1 MSVDIGLFGPQAEDE
16 ELHPDF
22 NKVLLGFD
30 PRHVEEF
37 VAQTEER
44 IAQLERLLR
53 DARTHADAANR
64 RAATAREEAYGE
76 IAGRMAELLR
86 AADHQAEKVRR
97 DTDELTRRQLA
108 EATQEADQVRREA
121 EARADSLR
129 AEGEVELAN
138 AKAESRRVLGE
149 LARHRDALIGEL
161 QSLRDHL
168 MGLVDRV
175 EVAVQPPEAGRVG
188 VEATPLM
195 PTMAPGVDDLLD
207 STAGF
212 DLAPMVV
219 WEDAPPAEQPRAEVL
234 QEDLAGVEAE
244 PDALEGEP
252 LHSTVTEV
260 IDLTSLADDEDAEE
274 LADLVDPTDPA
285 AAE

>member
-44 IAQLERLLR
+44 IAQLERQLR

-97 DTDELTRRQLA
+97 ETDEVVRRQLA
-108 EATQEADQVRREA
+108 EAAQEADQVRREA
-121 EARADSLR
+121 ETRADGLR
-129 AEGEVELAN
+129 AEGEIELAN

-175 EVAVQPPEAGRVG
+175 EVAVQPPEDGRVG
-188 VEATPLM
+188 IDAALLM
-195 PTMAPGVDDLLD
+195 PPMAPGVDDLLD

-219 WEDAPPAEQPRAEVL
+219 WEDAVPAEQPQADALE
-234 QEDLAGVEAE
+234 EDLAGMEAE
-244 PDALEGEP
+244 LDVLAEGP
-252 LHSTVTEV
+252 VHTTATEI
-260 IDLTSLADDEDAEE
+260 IDLTYLADEHDPEE
-274 LADLVDPTDPA
+274 LEDPSDPA